1 MSMNTK
7 IAPDID
13 TYIASFPPAVQ
24 KQLNLMRATIKKV
37 APAATETIKYAIP
50 TFVLNGNLVHFAAY
64 TNHIGFY
71 PAPVGIEAFE
81 DELSVYKQ
89 GKGSVQFPIDEPLPL
104 DLVKK
109 IVEYRVK
116 QQELQTKK
124 SPSAPGAKR
133 RS

>member
-1 MSMNTK
+1 MAMNSN

-13 TYIASFPPAVQ
+13 TYIAAFPPAVQ
-24 KQLNLMRATIKKV
+24 KQLNIMRRTIRKA

-104 DLVKK
+104 ELVSK

-116 QQELQTKK
+116 QQEVKIKK
-124 SPSAPGAKR
+124 SPSS
-133 RS
+133 RSNERG